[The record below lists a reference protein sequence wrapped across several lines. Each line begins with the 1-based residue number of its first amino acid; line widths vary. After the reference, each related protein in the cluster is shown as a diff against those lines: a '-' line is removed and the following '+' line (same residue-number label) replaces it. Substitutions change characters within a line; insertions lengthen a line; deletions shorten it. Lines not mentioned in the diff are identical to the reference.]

1 MTIHLLIFN
10 ARDPLLSAL
19 RAFPARYL
27 RIFPIEANFMSPATA
42 TLFVGFMG
50 VAVTIVTQLVMWGI
64 FRGKVIARIDATDR
78 RVDELRENQ
87 GRIFE
92 RLDVH
97 TEDIGYLKGKLNGK
111 SSAAVVRP

>member
-1 MTIHLLIFN
+1 MYQ
-10 ARDPLLSAL
+10 AA
-19 RAFPARYL
+19 
-27 RIFPIEANFMSPATA
+27 A
-42 TLFVGFMG
+42 TLLVGFIAVG
-50 VAVTIVTQLVMWGI
+50 VTIATQLVVWGV

-97 TEDIGYLKGKLNGK
+97 TADIGFIQGKLNGNK
-111 SSAAVVRP
+111 AAVRS